1 MMEEFR
7 EFLCPACGHVLGFR
21 CKNEECG
28 NEDLEM
34 PSIDCDICGGE
45 MELRAFLT
53 DSERKGTRK
62 ENLEELTKVL
72 KRVTAHDLRLV
83 LDYAER
89 MAQ

>member
-1 MMEEFR
+1 
-7 EFLCPACGHVLGFR
+7 
-21 CKNEECG
+21 
-28 NEDLEM
+28 
-34 PSIDCDICGGE
+34 